1 MQVCDAALAFG
12 FGEDEALKK
21 LTDSTLKVFFFGK
34 FFCDLVYGSKPSDRP
49 VSAVLIFFH
58 CHKRTIRTL
67 MKSTFFLHVVRFIRM
82 VPLYGR
88 RTKSH

>member
-1 MQVCDAALAFG
+1 
-12 FGEDEALKK
+12 
-21 LTDSTLKVFFFGK
+21 
-34 FFCDLVYGSKPSDRP
+34 
-49 VSAVLIFFH
+49 
-58 CHKRTIRTL
+58 